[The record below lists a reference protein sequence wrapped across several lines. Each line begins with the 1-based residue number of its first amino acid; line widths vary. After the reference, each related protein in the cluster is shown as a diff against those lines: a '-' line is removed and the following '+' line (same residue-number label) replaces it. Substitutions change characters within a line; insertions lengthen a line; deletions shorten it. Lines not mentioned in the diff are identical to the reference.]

1 MSNIVPD
8 KTLTDLG
15 RRELNLREYRVDEA
29 LPEFIVSE
37 YPKLVT
43 FLENYYNFENT
54 DQSPSRLIDEL
65 FNTRDITK
73 ADISLLQFIED
84 ELLLGQSYFQGFP
97 DKRSAAKFSNTL
109 YRSKGTKY
117 SIQQFFRMFFNIDPD
132 IIYTK
137 EQIFNVGESLIG
149 PESQRYITNAELY
162 QQFAILIKSEL
173 PLSKWEQVYKLFVH
187 PAGMFLGSE
196 VQIVTV
202 VDLDIENQ
210 PEPGTPEAVSKRVE
224 GFATLEP
231 AAFAQHTALFDL
243 AERPGMQFR
252 TGLGS
257 RGTYPNPSGNDILDV
272 SDLTLQSIDNQYSSI
287 AEYLE
292 PNSPTLDEG
301 DSGDVTGLDISSEER
316 IDQDQF
322 TFVEPFTFADSASP
336 GPLNDSDG
344 ELTLEELLNQNQVN

>member
-1 MSNIVPD
+1 MSNTVFD

-15 RRELNLREYRVDEA
+15 RRELNLREYRIDET

-137 EQIFNVGESLIG
+137 EQIFNVGESIIG

-173 PLSKWEQVYKLFVH
+173 PLSKWKQVYKLFVH

-210 PEPGTPEAVSKRVE
+210 PEPGTPETVSKRVE

-257 RGTYPNPSGNDILDV
+257 RGTFPSPSGNDILDV
-272 SDLTLQSIDNQYSSI
+272 SDLTIENIDNQYSSL
-287 AEYLE
+287 AEFLE

-301 DSGDVTGLDISSEER
+301 DSGSVTGLDISSEER
-316 IDQDQF
+316 IDQDEF